1 MYLTVLEWGDYGS
14 SYVNLTIQSIISSLQ
29 GSLSKRSI

>member
-14 SYVNLTIQSIISSLQ
+14 SCVQPDSSINHFSFA
-29 GSLSKRSI
+29 R